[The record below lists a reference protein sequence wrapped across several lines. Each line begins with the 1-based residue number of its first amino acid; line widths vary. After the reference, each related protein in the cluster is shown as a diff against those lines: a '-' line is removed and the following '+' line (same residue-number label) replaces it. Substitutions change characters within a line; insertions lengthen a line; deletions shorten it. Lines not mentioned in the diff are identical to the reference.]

1 MQRENKDYESE
12 RERQRKRGR
21 FGDKKEE
28 ENRKEETFKKV
39 AMVRCSTTT
48 MTGVRKR

>member
-12 RERQRKRGR
+12 RERGL
-21 FGDKKEE
+21 FEDKKEE